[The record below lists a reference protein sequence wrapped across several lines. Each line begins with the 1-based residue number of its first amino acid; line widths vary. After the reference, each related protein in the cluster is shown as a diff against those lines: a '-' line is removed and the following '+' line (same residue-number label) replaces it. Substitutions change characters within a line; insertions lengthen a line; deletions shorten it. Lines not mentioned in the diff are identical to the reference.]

1 MFQDWKNEPLED
13 AAGQALTR
21 AILTSQTHIIDLL
34 VDVQNINLTKVD
46 PETGLDCLAATAR
59 VGNLEVAQLLLK
71 RAGLK
76 LDSAL
81 LQAVEAGH
89 EAVLDLLLSHGADLG
104 VRDERGRSLLHIVA
118 SLGHCSI
125 LRRLLEARTDLDLAS
140 ETDSEGLTP
149 LTSAILWDQAEAA
162 AVLLG
167 HSGPAIL
174 EAGLNILAKH

>member
-46 PETGLDCLAATAR
+46 PETGLDCLAAAAR

-174 EAGLNILAKH
+174 EAGLNILEKH